1 MTKAQYIKL
10 LKQTCIKTTD
20 DFFAWLKESPDFM
33 ELTPLEIEINFMMYS
48 LALDAYCLAAHEYT
62 NED

>member
-10 LKQTCIKTTD
+10 LTQTKFKTTD
-20 DFFAWLKESPDFM
+20 DFFAWLEDSPSFM

-48 LALDAYCLAAHEYT
+48 LALDAYCLAAHDYINEY
-62 NED
+62 